1 MASPSSLP
9 LSGKVAW
16 ITGSSRGLGRDMA
29 DHLCSLGA
37 SVAVHGTRPDSPA
50 TFDEGATMGQLA
62 DDIAAKHDGQT
73 LATWCDI
80 TQPDEVQRVVDEIHQ
95 GLGAIDILVCCAGGD
110 IGAAGTAVGK
120 GGRPEGDDCLNI
132 SIEDM
137 RSVLDRNLVGTILAC
152 RAVAP
157 EMIERKA
164 GRIITIGSIAGCFGR
179 AYGAIYSV
187 AKAAVHSYT
196 RCLAEQLRP
205 HNIPV
210 NCVAPGGTVTER
222 FLRIHEIHD
231 ERLIEEGTLDR
242 YGRPHEVS
250 GVVGFLCT
258 SAADFVSG
266 QVIRVDGATQTFAG

>member
-1 MASPSSLP
+1 
-9 LSGKVAW
+9 
-16 ITGSSRGLGRDMA
+16 MA
-29 DHLCSLGA
+29 DHLCSMGA
-37 SVAVHGTRPDSPA
+37 AVAVHGTRPDSPA
-50 TFDEGATMGQLA
+50 TFDEGVTMQQLA
-62 DDIAAKHDGQT
+62 DDIASKHDGQT
-73 LATWCDI
+73 LATWCDV
-80 TQPDEVQRVVDEIHQ
+80 TQPDEIQRVVDEIHE

-110 IGAAGTAVGK
+110 IGAGGTAVGK

-132 SIEDM
+132 SIDDM

-157 EMIERKA
+157 EMIERKG

>member
-1 MASPSSLP
+1 
-9 LSGKVAW
+9 
-16 ITGSSRGLGRDMA
+16 
-29 DHLCSLGA
+29 
-37 SVAVHGTRPDSPA
+37 
-50 TFDEGATMGQLA
+50 
-62 DDIAAKHDGQT
+62 
-73 LATWCDI
+73 
-80 TQPDEVQRVVDEIHQ
+80 
-95 GLGAIDILVCCAGGD
+95 
-110 IGAAGTAVGK
+110 
-120 GGRPEGDDCLNI
+120 CLNI
-132 SIEDM
+132 SIDDM

-157 EMIERKA
+157 EMIERKG

-179 AYGAIYSV
+179 SYGAIYSV